1 MGWHDSHS
9 PPPCKVHPGTP
20 SPSPGS
26 HSPAPGTAPSHIPPD
41 CTAPGEAP
49 RQLTGSEIKAYCYLF
64 PDKFNSGPVNLDRTV
79 NCHRAGP
86 RLSERLGFGMGTLQ
100 LGAYLSK
107 FPLSPSLPFTPL
119 PTFSDLYHLKKG
131 QRFALLVCCWSTPWL
146 GWYKQTRCRQG
157 LNLTESA
164 RWFSDHIPDWLSGS
178 KGNRIY
184 CTEMQQQQQPPV
196 RSLRS
201 FMHRNKNFRA
211 AWRYEIFLNYFLFQ
225 HSLRILLL
233 LLFLGLVW

>member
-1 MGWHDSHS
+1 MTWQPLAAALQGTPRDPNPEPRFPQPCTRHS
-9 PPPCKVHPGTP
+9 PEPRPPRLHRTGGGT
-20 SPSPGS
+20 
-26 HSPAPGTAPSHIPPD
+26 
-41 CTAPGEAP
+41 
-49 RQLTGSEIKAYCYLF
+49 EIKAYCYLF

-79 NCHRAGP
+79 NCHRAGL
-86 RLSERLGFGMGTLQ
+86 RLSESLGFGMGTLQ
-100 LGAYLSK
+100 LGPYLSK

-119 PTFSDLYHLKKG
+119 PTFSDLYHHKKG

-184 CTEMQQQQQPPV
+184 CTEMQQQPPV